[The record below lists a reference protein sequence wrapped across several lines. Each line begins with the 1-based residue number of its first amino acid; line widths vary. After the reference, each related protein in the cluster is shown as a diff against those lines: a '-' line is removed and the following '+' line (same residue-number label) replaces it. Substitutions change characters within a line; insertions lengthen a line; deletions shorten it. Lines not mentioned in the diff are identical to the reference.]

1 MAKKKTSAKAARPA
15 KKTAAAKPKPA
26 GKKPVAK
33 KAAKKPAP
41 KQKSLPRPKVTGDE
55 DLDMLFKE
63 DYHARQI
70 FAFLRVHTV
79 RELEQL
85 EAKDIIKQLSRPLEE
100 SVERIRRKLAEKNR
114 YLTGD
119 QEFMLEQRQ

>member
-1 MAKKKTSAKAARPA
+1 MAKKKTSAKAAARPA
-15 KKTAAAKPKPA
+15 KKTAKAKPA
-26 GKKPVAK
+26 GKKPAAK
-33 KAAKKPAP
+33 KAGKSAP

-119 QEFMLEQRQ
+119 QQFMLEQRQ